1 MLNNLDVIF
10 IVIVGI
16 SSLVGVVR
24 GMTKE
29 CLSIVGWILAAVTL
43 FYLVPVLNPVML
55 QYVASNI
62 LASILSGMF
71 LLIVFSIIWL
81 LTVDKL
87 ASLVRGSKLS
97 ALDRLFGMVFG
108 FLRGVILVILFALMI
123 TTLLPDE
130 AKKGVFS
137 ESKFFGTAAEMSEP
151 IKSLIPQSWIDRIRA
166 VKPTKKNVEEKV
178 EDKKDEPQVEN
189 TQDDGPSL
197 ENTLEFVDS
206 NLQMMQKTGQEL
218 FDQLV
223 QPKPAAEEDKTDG
236 NNEDMTEDLDR
247 LLDVLEDKIVTTDEN
262 TPEMKSETQLITEK
276 VKKKL
281 SEGNE

>member
-87 ASLVRGSKLS
+87 ASLVRSSKLS